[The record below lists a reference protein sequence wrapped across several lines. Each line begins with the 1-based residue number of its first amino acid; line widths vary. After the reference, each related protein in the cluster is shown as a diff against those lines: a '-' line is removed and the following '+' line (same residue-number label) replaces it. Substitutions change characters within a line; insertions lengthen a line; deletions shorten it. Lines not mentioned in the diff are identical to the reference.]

1 MDHLLKAKGDTA
13 QLQRDAAAYGIT
25 LEAHHLESERYRLWA
40 DLWPAVNVFQRCQTQ
55 WRSGPTGLLG
65 LDYGAV
71 FQMAPL
77 LGVEL
82 DGRMMEDVQAM
93 ELHARDQ
100 LNRRLQ
106 RRT

>member
-1 MDHLLKAKGDTA
+1 
-13 QLQRDAAAYGIT
+13 
-25 LEAHHLESERYRLWA
+25 
-40 DLWPAVNVFQRCQTQ
+40 
-55 WRSGPTGLLG
+55 
-65 LDYGAV
+65 
-71 FQMAPL
+71 MAPL

-106 RRT
+106 RRS